1 MSLASRM
8 YHGET
13 SYDFV
18 GRRRLWFTISGLLV
32 LISLVSLVVPG
43 LNFGIDFKGGAVFR
57 VTPDKA
63 VTEAQIREA
72 VGPAA
77 EVVQVTES
85 DPVQVSVQTEELPP
99 AEVARIRT
107 ELAEVAGV
115 DRNGVSTESI
125 GSKWGSAVSRRAI
138 IALLVFLVVVTIY
151 VSLRMEFKMA
161 VAALV
166 ALLHDLI
173 ITAGIFALAR
183 FEVTP
188 ATVIA
193 LLTILGYSLY
203 DTVVVFDKVRENTG
217 SLTAMSR
224 TTYSQATNLAVNQT
238 MMRSLNTSLAS
249 LLPIL
254 GLLLVGSYLLG
265 AETLKDL
272 ALALFVGVAA
282 GAYSSIFIAPPIVA
296 MWKEKEPRYAQLRA
310 RVERLAAQGPG
321 AERPARAERPE
332 RPSGPTPA
340 RGAARPGA
348 RAPRPSRS
356 CRPDDEPWRGA
367 TRAGE
372 RRESR
377 PRSPRRRPAASRPSH
392 ARPSSA
398 ASRPDASSPARPSA
412 GGASHRQEDPPC
424 PSTSSACGPSSA
436 TCPTSPSR
444 GSSSRTSPR
453 CWPTRSPSPR

>member
-1 MSLASRM
+1 VSLASRM

-13 SYDFV
+13 SFDFV

-57 VTPDKA
+57 VQPTTT
-63 VTEAQIREA
+63 VTEAQIRRA
-72 VGPAA
+72 VGPVA
-77 EVVQVTES
+77 EVVQVTENN
-85 DPVQVSVQTEELPP
+85 PVQVIVQTEELPP
-99 AEVARIRT
+99 AEVTRIRT
-107 ELAEVAGV
+107 GLAKVAGV
-115 DRNGVSTESI
+115 ELNGVSTETI
-125 GSKWGSAVSRRAI
+125 GSKWGSTVSRKAF
-138 IALLVFLVVVTIY
+138 IALLVFLVVIVIY

-173 ITAGIFALAR
+173 ITAGIFAISR

-224 TTYSQATNLAVNQT
+224 TTYSQATNLAINQT
-238 MMRSLNTSLAS
+238 VMRSLNTSLAS

-282 GAYSSIFIAPPIVA
+282 GAYSSIFIAPPLVA
-296 MWKEKEPRYAQLRA
+296 MWKEREPRYAQLRA

-321 AERPARAERPE
+321 AERPERPE
-332 RPSGPTPA
+332 RPVRAATGTVRRAGGPAAREGRSRRDPAPPPEPEPELAERDEEDLEEAAETESAVVAQTPA
-340 RGAARPGA
+340 RRQPQK
-348 RAPRPSRS
+348 PRP
-356 CRPDDEPWRGA
+356 
-367 TRAGE
+367 TQQ
-372 RRESR
+372 RRKSSGRQQSR
-377 PRSPRRRPAASRPSH
+377 PAKRRRR
-392 ARPSSA
+392 
-398 ASRPDASSPARPSA
+398 
-412 GGASHRQEDPPC
+412 
-424 PSTSSACGPSSA
+424 
-436 TCPTSPSR
+436 
-444 GSSSRTSPR
+444 
-453 CWPTRSPSPR
+453 

>member
-1 MSLASRM
+1 VSLASRL

-13 SYDFV
+13 SYDIV
-18 GRRRLWFTISGLLV
+18 GRRRLWFTISGVLV

-57 VTPDKA
+57 VQPTHA
-63 VTEAQIREA
+63 VTEAQVRGA
-72 VGPAA
+72 VGPVA
-77 EVVQVTES
+77 EVVQVTE
-85 DPVQVSVQTEELPP
+85 DNPVQVIVQTEVVPQP
-99 AEVARIRT
+99 EVARIRT
-107 ELAEVAGV
+107 ELAKVAGV
-115 DRNGVSTESI
+115 QVNAVSTSTV
-125 GSKWGSAVSRRAI
+125 GSKWGSTVSRKAV
-138 IALLVFLVVVTIY
+138 IALLAFLVAVTLY

-173 ITAGIFALAR
+173 ITAGIYALAR

-282 GAYSSIFIAPPIVA
+282 GAYSSIFIAPPLVA

-310 RVERLAAQGPG
+310 RVERLAAQGP
-321 AERPARAERPE
+321 AAERPE
-332 RPSGPTPA
+332 RPVRAAAGSARRTGGPAPAREGRARRAPAPPPQPEPELADHDEEELEEAAETESAVAAPTPA
-340 RGAARPGA
+340 RRQPQK
-348 RAPRPSRS
+348 PRPNQQ
-356 CRPDDEPWRGA
+356 
-367 TRAGE
+367 
-372 RRESR
+372 RRKPSGRQQSR
-377 PRSPRRRPAASRPSH
+377 PAKRRRR
-392 ARPSSA
+392 
-398 ASRPDASSPARPSA
+398 
-412 GGASHRQEDPPC
+412 
-424 PSTSSACGPSSA
+424 
-436 TCPTSPSR
+436 
-444 GSSSRTSPR
+444 
-453 CWPTRSPSPR
+453 

>member
-1 MSLASRM
+1 VSLASRL

-13 SYDFV
+13 SFDIV
-18 GRRRLWFTISGLLV
+18 GRRRLWFTISGVLV
-32 LISLVSLVVPG
+32 LVSLISLIVPG

-57 VTPDKA
+57 VQPERP
-63 VTEAQIREA
+63 VTEAQVRRA
-72 VGPAA
+72 VGPAV

-85 DPVQVSVQTEELPP
+85 EPVQVIVQTEELGQP
-99 AEVARIRT
+99 EVARIRT
-107 ELAEVAGV
+107 GLAELAGV
-115 DRNGVSTESI
+115 ERNEVSTENI
-125 GSKWGSAVSRRAI
+125 GSKWGSTVSRKAVL
-138 IALLVFLVVVTIY
+138 ALLVFLVVVTIY

-173 ITAGIFALAR
+173 ITCGIFALAR

-188 ATVIA
+188 ASVIA

-217 SLTAMSR
+217 ALTAMSR

-321 AERPARAERPE
+321 AERPERPPRPE
-332 RPSGPTPA
+332 RPVRTGAGGTRSRRAAAPPPEPEPVPAPELPPDSELEEAEAEEEAVVAQAPA
-340 RGAARPGA
+340 RRQPQK
-348 RAPRPSRS
+348 PRP
-356 CRPDDEPWRGA
+356 
-367 TRAGE
+367 TQQ
-372 RRESR
+372 RRKPSGRQQSR
-377 PRSPRRRPAASRPSH
+377 PAKRRRR
-392 ARPSSA
+392 
-398 ASRPDASSPARPSA
+398 
-412 GGASHRQEDPPC
+412 
-424 PSTSSACGPSSA
+424 
-436 TCPTSPSR
+436 
-444 GSSSRTSPR
+444 
-453 CWPTRSPSPR
+453 

>member
-1 MSLASRM
+1 M

-13 SYDFV
+13 SFDIV
-18 GRRRLWFTISGLLV
+18 GRRRLWFTISALLV

-57 VTPDKA
+57 VQPTTE
-63 VTEAQIREA
+63 VTEAQVREA

-77 EVVQVTES
+77 EVVQVTED
-85 DPVQVSVQTEELPP
+85 DPIQVIVQTEELAP
-99 AEVARIRT
+99 AEVARIRAG
-107 ELAEVAGV
+107 LAEVAGV
-115 DRNGVSTESI
+115 ETNGVSTDSI
-125 GSKWGSAVSRRAI
+125 GSKWGSAVSRRAVV
-138 IALLVFLVVVTIY
+138 ALLVFLVVVVIY

-166 ALLHDLI
+166 ALVHDLI

-310 RVERLAAQGPG
+310 RVERLATQGPG
-321 AERPARAERPE
+321 AERPERP
-332 RPSGPTPA
+332 
-340 RGAARPGA
+340 ARPGA
-348 RAPRPSRS
+348 GSTRSAAGSAAARDGRSRRAPVPPPEPELA
-356 CRPDDEPWRGA
+356 PDDEQEPVEDEVA
-367 TRAGE
+367 ETAE
-372 RRESR
+372 PAAVAQAPARRQPSKPRPTQQRRKPSGRQQSR
-377 PRSPRRRPAASRPSH
+377 PAKRRRR
-392 ARPSSA
+392 
-398 ASRPDASSPARPSA
+398 
-412 GGASHRQEDPPC
+412 
-424 PSTSSACGPSSA
+424 
-436 TCPTSPSR
+436 
-444 GSSSRTSPR
+444 
-453 CWPTRSPSPR
+453 

>member
-1 MSLASRM
+1 MSLASRL

-13 SYDFV
+13 SFDII
-18 GRRRLWFTISGLLV
+18 GRRRLWFAISAALV
-32 LISLVSLVVPG
+32 AISLVSLIVPG

-57 VTPDKA
+57 VQPTKQ
-63 VTEAQIREA
+63 VTEAQVRDA
-72 VGPAA
+72 VGSVG
-77 EVVQVTES
+77 EVVQVTE
-85 DPVQVSVQTEELPP
+85 DNPVQVIVQTKELPQ
-99 AEVARIRT
+99 AEIARVRSA
-107 ELAEVAGV
+107 LAKVAGTQS
-115 DRNGVSTESI
+115 NAVSTDSI
-125 GSKWGSAVSRRAI
+125 GSKWGSTVSRKALF
-138 IALLVFLVVVTIY
+138 ALLVFLVAVTIY

-193 LLTILGYSLY
+193 LLTILGYSMY

-217 SLTAMSR
+217 SLSAMSR

-254 GLLLVGSYLLG
+254 GLLVVGNYLLG

-282 GAYSSIFIAPPIVA
+282 GAYSSIFIAPPLVA

-321 AERPARAERPE
+321 AERERPE
-332 RPSGPTPA
+332 RPV
-340 RGAARPGA
+340 RG
-348 RAPRPSRS
+348 
-356 CRPDDEPWRGA
+356 
-367 TRAGE
+367 
-372 RRESR
+372 
-377 PRSPRRRPAASRPSH
+377 RRPAAKPLVEPEAAPGPELPADDALQEEVEEPAVVAQAPAPRRQQPQKPRPNQQRRKPSGRQQSRP
-392 ARPSSA
+392 AKR
-398 ASRPDASSPARPSA
+398 RR
-412 GGASHRQEDPPC
+412 R
-424 PSTSSACGPSSA
+424 
-436 TCPTSPSR
+436 
-444 GSSSRTSPR
+444 
-453 CWPTRSPSPR
+453 

>member
-1 MSLASRM
+1 VSLASRM

-18 GRRRLWFTISGLLV
+18 GRRRLWFSISAVLV
-32 LISLVSLVVPG
+32 LISLVSLVWPG

-57 VTPDKA
+57 VQPERP
-63 VTEAQIREA
+63 VTEAQVRRA
-72 VGPAA
+72 VGSAA
-77 EVVQVTES
+77 EVVQVTEQA
-85 DPVQVSVQTEELPP
+85 PAQVIVQTEELPA
-99 AEVARIRT
+99 AEVTRIRT
-107 ELAEVAGV
+107 GLARVSGV
-115 DRNGVSTESI
+115 QLNAVSTESI
-125 GSKWGSAVSRRAI
+125 GSKWGSTVSRKAV
-138 IALLVFLVVVTIY
+138 IALLVFLVVVTVY

-173 ITAGIFALAR
+173 ITAGIFALSR

-224 TTYSQATNLAVNQT
+224 TTYSQATNLAINQT
-238 MMRSLNTSLAS
+238 VMRSLNTSLAS

-282 GAYSSIFIAPPIVA
+282 GAYSSIFIAPPLVA
-296 MWKEKEPRYAQLRA
+296 MWKEREPRYAQLRA

-321 AERPARAERPE
+321 TERPE
-332 RPSGPTPA
+332 RPVRAAAGTARRTAGQPAAREGRAGRTPAPPPEPEPELADHDEQELEEAAETESAVVAPTPA
-340 RGAARPGA
+340 RRQPQK
-348 RAPRPSRS
+348 PRP
-356 CRPDDEPWRGA
+356 
-367 TRAGE
+367 TQQ
-372 RRESR
+372 RRKSSGRQQSR
-377 PRSPRRRPAASRPSH
+377 PAKRRRR
-392 ARPSSA
+392 
-398 ASRPDASSPARPSA
+398 
-412 GGASHRQEDPPC
+412 
-424 PSTSSACGPSSA
+424 
-436 TCPTSPSR
+436 
-444 GSSSRTSPR
+444 
-453 CWPTRSPSPR
+453 

>member
-1 MSLASRM
+1 MSLASRL
-8 YHGET
+8 YHGDT
-13 SYDFV
+13 SFDIV
-18 GRRRLWFTISGLLV
+18 GRRRLWFTISGVLV
-32 LISLVSLVVPG
+32 LVSLISLIVPG

-57 VTPDKA
+57 VQPERP
-63 VTEAQIREA
+63 VTEAQVRQA
-72 VGPAA
+72 VGSAA
-77 EVVQVTES
+77 EVVQVTENE
-85 DPVQVSVQTEELPP
+85 PVQVIVQTEVLAQP
-99 AEVARIRT
+99 EVARIRT
-107 ELAEVAGV
+107 ELATLAGV
-115 DRNGVSTESI
+115 ERNQVSTENI
-125 GSKWGSAVSRRAI
+125 GSKWGSTVSRKAV

-173 ITAGIFALAR
+173 ITCGIFALAR

-188 ATVIA
+188 ASVIA

-217 SLTAMSR
+217 ALTAMSR

-238 MMRSLNTSLAS
+238 IMRSLNTSLAS

-321 AERPARAERPE
+321 AERPERPQRPE
-332 RPSGPTPA
+332 RPVRTGAGGTRSRRAAAPAPEPEPSPELPPDNELEEAETEPEEEAVVAQAPA
-340 RGAARPGA
+340 RSQPQK
-348 RAPRPSRS
+348 PRP
-356 CRPDDEPWRGA
+356 
-367 TRAGE
+367 TQQ
-372 RRESR
+372 RRKPSGRQQSR
-377 PRSPRRRPAASRPSH
+377 PAKRRRR
-392 ARPSSA
+392 
-398 ASRPDASSPARPSA
+398 
-412 GGASHRQEDPPC
+412 
-424 PSTSSACGPSSA
+424 
-436 TCPTSPSR
+436 
-444 GSSSRTSPR
+444 
-453 CWPTRSPSPR
+453 

>member
-1 MSLASRM
+1 MSLASRL

-13 SYDFV
+13 SFDII
-18 GRRRLWFTISGLLV
+18 GRRRLWFAISAALV
-32 LISLVSLVVPG
+32 AISLVSLIVPG

-57 VTPDKA
+57 VQPTRP
-63 VTEAQIREA
+63 VTEAQVRDA
-72 VGPAA
+72 VGSAA
-77 EVVQVTES
+77 EIVQITETQ
-85 DPVQVSVQTEELPP
+85 PIQVSVQTEELPA
-99 AEVARIRT
+99 AEVTRIRG
-107 ELAEVAGV
+107 ELAQVAGV
-115 DRNGVSTESI
+115 QLNGVSTETI
-125 GSKWGSAVSRRAI
+125 GSKWGGTVSRKAV
-138 IALLVFLVVVTIY
+138 IALLAFLVAVTIY

-173 ITAGIFALAR
+173 ITAGIFALSR

-217 SLTAMSR
+217 SLSAMSR

-282 GAYSSIFIAPPIVA
+282 GAYSSIFIAPPLVA

-321 AERPARAERPE
+321 AERERPE
-332 RPSGPTPA
+332 RPQRPV
-340 RGAARPGA
+340 RG
-348 RAPRPSRS
+348 
-356 CRPDDEPWRGA
+356 
-367 TRAGE
+367 
-372 RRESR
+372 
-377 PRSPRRRPAASRPSH
+377 RRPAAKPLVEPEVAPGPELPADDALEDEVEEPAVVAQAPAPRRQQPQKPRPNQQRRKPSGRQQSRP
-392 ARPSSA
+392 AKR
-398 ASRPDASSPARPSA
+398 RR
-412 GGASHRQEDPPC
+412 R
-424 PSTSSACGPSSA
+424 
-436 TCPTSPSR
+436 
-444 GSSSRTSPR
+444 
-453 CWPTRSPSPR
+453 

>member
-1 MSLASRM
+1 MSLASRL

-13 SYDFV
+13 SFDIV
-18 GRRRLWFTISGLLV
+18 GRRRLWFTISGVLV
-32 LISLVSLVVPG
+32 LVSLISLIVPG

-57 VTPDKA
+57 VQPAKPI
-63 VTEAQIREA
+63 TEAAIRRA
-72 VGPAA
+72 VGPVA

-85 DPVQVSVQTEELPP
+85 DPVQVIVQTEELAQP
-99 AEVARIRT
+99 EVARIRT
-107 ELAEVAGV
+107 ELAELAGV
-115 DRNGVSTESI
+115 ERNQVSTENI
-125 GSKWGSAVSRRAI
+125 GSKWGSTVSRKAV

-173 ITAGIFALAR
+173 ITCGIFALAR

-188 ATVIA
+188 ASVIA

-217 SLTAMSR
+217 ALTAMSR

-310 RVERLAAQGPG
+310 RVERLAAQGPV
-321 AERPARAERPE
+321 AERPE
-332 RPSGPTPA
+332 RPQRPERPVRA
-340 RGAARPGA
+340 GAGGTRSR
-348 RAPRPSRS
+348 RAAAPPPEPEPLPEPELP
-356 CRPDDEPWRGA
+356 PDDELEAAAAEAESEEEAVVAQAPA
-367 TRAGE
+367 
-372 RRESR
+372 RRQPQKPRPTQQRRKPSGRQQSR
-377 PRSPRRRPAASRPSH
+377 PAKRRRR
-392 ARPSSA
+392 
-398 ASRPDASSPARPSA
+398 
-412 GGASHRQEDPPC
+412 
-424 PSTSSACGPSSA
+424 
-436 TCPTSPSR
+436 
-444 GSSSRTSPR
+444 
-453 CWPTRSPSPR
+453 

>member
-13 SYDFV
+13 SFDFV
-18 GRRRLWFTISGLLV
+18 GRRRLWFTVSALLV
-32 LISLVSLVVPG
+32 LVSLVSLVVPG

-57 VTPDKA
+57 VQPTTA

-77 EVVQVTES
+77 EVVQVTED
-85 DPVQVSVQTEELPP
+85 DPVQVIVQTEELAP
-99 AEVARIRT
+99 AEVARIRAG
-107 ELAEVAGV
+107 LAEVAGV
-115 DRNGVSTESI
+115 EANAVSTDSI
-125 GSKWGSAVSRRAI
+125 GSKWGSTVSRKAV
-138 IALLVFLVVVTIY
+138 IALLVFLVVVVIY

-173 ITAGIFALAR
+173 ITAGIYALAR

-238 MMRSLNTSLAS
+238 VMRSLNTSLSS

-282 GAYSSIFIAPPIVA
+282 GAYSSIFIGPPLVA
-296 MWKEKEPRYAQLRA
+296 MWKEK
-310 RVERLAAQGPG
+310 
-321 AERPARAERPE
+321 
-332 RPSGPTPA
+332 
-340 RGAARPGA
+340 
-348 RAPRPSRS
+348 
-356 CRPDDEPWRGA
+356 
-367 TRAGE
+367 
-372 RRESR
+372 
-377 PRSPRRRPAASRPSH
+377 
-392 ARPSSA
+392 
-398 ASRPDASSPARPSA
+398 
-412 GGASHRQEDPPC
+412 
-424 PSTSSACGPSSA
+424 
-436 TCPTSPSR
+436 
-444 GSSSRTSPR
+444 
-453 CWPTRSPSPR
+453 

>member
-18 GRRRLWFTISGLLV
+18 GRRRLWFAISAVLV
-32 LISLVSLVVPG
+32 LVSLASLIWPG

-57 VTPDKA
+57 VTPEQT
-63 VTEAQIREA
+63 VTEARIRAA
-72 VGPAA
+72 VGPVA

-85 DPVQVSVQTEELPP
+85 DPVQVVVQTEELAPP
-99 AEVARIRT
+99 EVARVRT
-107 ELAEVAGV
+107 ELAQVAGV
-115 DRNGVSTESI
+115 DRNQVSTDSI
-125 GSKWGSAVSRRAI
+125 GSKWGSAVSRRAVV
-138 IALLVFLVVVTIY
+138 ALLVFLVVVTIY

-173 ITAGIFALAR
+173 ITSGIFALAR

-238 MMRSLNTSLAS
+238 VMRSLNTSLAS

-282 GAYSSIFIAPPIVA
+282 GAYSSIFIAPPLVA

-310 RVERLAAQGPG
+310 RVERLETQGPG
-321 AERPARAERPE
+321 AERPERPQRPE
-332 RPSGPTPA
+332 RPARTGAGGTRSRRAAAPAPEPEPMPEPELPPDDALEEADAEAEQEAVVAQAPA
-340 RGAARPGA
+340 RRQPQPQK
-348 RAPRPSRS
+348 PRPSQQ
-356 CRPDDEPWRGA
+356 
-367 TRAGE
+367 
-372 RRESR
+372 RRKPSGRQQSR
-377 PRSPRRRPAASRPSH
+377 PAKRRRR
-392 ARPSSA
+392 
-398 ASRPDASSPARPSA
+398 
-412 GGASHRQEDPPC
+412 
-424 PSTSSACGPSSA
+424 
-436 TCPTSPSR
+436 
-444 GSSSRTSPR
+444 
-453 CWPTRSPSPR
+453 

>member
-1 MSLASRM
+1 VSLASRL

-13 SYDFV
+13 SFDII
-18 GRRRLWFTISGLLV
+18 GRRRLWFTISATLV
-32 LISLVSLVVPG
+32 AISLVSLIVPG

-57 VTPDKA
+57 VQPTRP
-63 VTEAQIREA
+63 VTEAQVRDA
-72 VGPAA
+72 VGSAA
-77 EVVQVTES
+77 EIVQITETQ
-85 DPVQVSVQTEELPP
+85 PIQVSVQTEELPA
-99 AEVARIRT
+99 AEVTRIRT
-107 ELAEVAGV
+107 ELAQVGGV
-115 DRNGVSTESI
+115 ERNGVSTETI
-125 GSKWGSAVSRRAI
+125 GSKWGSTVSRKAV
-138 IALLVFLVVVTIY
+138 IALLAFLVAVTIY

-173 ITAGIFALAR
+173 ITAGIFALSR

-217 SLTAMSR
+217 SLSAMSR

-238 MMRSLNTSLAS
+238 VMRSLNTSLAS

-254 GLLLVGSYLLG
+254 GLLVVGNYLLG

-282 GAYSSIFIAPPIVA
+282 GAYSSIFIAPPLVA

-321 AERPARAERPE
+321 AERERPE
-332 RPSGPTPA
+332 RPV
-340 RGAARPGA
+340 RG
-348 RAPRPSRS
+348 
-356 CRPDDEPWRGA
+356 
-367 TRAGE
+367 
-372 RRESR
+372 
-377 PRSPRRRPAASRPSH
+377 RRPATAQRPAAAKRPAEPEVALEPELPPDDAVEEDVKEPAVVAQAPAPRRQQPQKPRPNQQRRKPSGRQQSRP
-392 ARPSSA
+392 AKR
-398 ASRPDASSPARPSA
+398 RR
-412 GGASHRQEDPPC
+412 R
-424 PSTSSACGPSSA
+424 
-436 TCPTSPSR
+436 
-444 GSSSRTSPR
+444 
-453 CWPTRSPSPR
+453 

>member
-1 MSLASRM
+1 VSLASRM

-13 SYDFV
+13 SFHII
-18 GRRRLWFTISGLLV
+18 GRRRLWFTISGVLL

-57 VTPDKA
+57 VQPERP
-63 VTEAQIREA
+63 VSEAQVRRA

-85 DPVQVSVQTEELPP
+85 DPVQVIVQTEELPP

-107 ELAEVAGV
+107 ELAEVTGV
-115 DRNGVSTESI
+115 ERNAVSTESI
-125 GSKWGSAVSRRAI
+125 GSKWGSTVSRKAVV
-138 IALLVFLVVVTIY
+138 ALLVFLVVVTIY

-310 RVERLAAQGPG
+310 RVERLAAQGPV
-321 AERPARAERPE
+321 AERPERPARAERPE
-332 RPSGPTPA
+332 RPV
-340 RGAARPGA
+340 RG
-348 RAPRPSRS
+348 
-356 CRPDDEPWRGA
+356 
-367 TRAGE
+367 
-372 RRESR
+372 
-377 PRSPRRRPAASRPSH
+377 RRPAATPRPEAEPPPEPELAPDEELEEVAETEPATVAQAPARSQPPKPRPSQQRRKPSGRQQSRP
-392 ARPSSA
+392 AKR
-398 ASRPDASSPARPSA
+398 RR
-412 GGASHRQEDPPC
+412 R
-424 PSTSSACGPSSA
+424 
-436 TCPTSPSR
+436 
-444 GSSSRTSPR
+444 
-453 CWPTRSPSPR
+453 

>member
-1 MSLASRM
+1 VSLASRL

-13 SYDFV
+13 SYDIV
-18 GRRRLWFTISGLLV
+18 GRRRLWFTVSAVLL
-32 LISLVSLVVPG
+32 LISIVSLVVPG

-57 VTPDKA
+57 VQPERA
-63 VTEAQIREA
+63 VTEAQVRDA

-77 EVVQVTES
+77 EVVQVTG
-85 DPVQVSVQTEELPP
+85 DPVQVIVQTEELPQE
-99 AEVARIRT
+99 EVARIRT

-115 DRNGVSTESI
+115 ELNAVSTDSI
-125 GSKWGSAVSRRAI
+125 GSKWGSTVSRKAV
-138 IALLVFLVVVTIY
+138 IALLVFLVVVTVY

-217 SLTAMSR
+217 SLTSMSR
-224 TTYSQATNLAVNQT
+224 TTYSEATNLAVNQT
-238 MMRSLNTSLAS
+238 IMRSLNTSLAS

-296 MWKEKEPRYAQLRA
+296 VWKEKEPRYAQLRA
-310 RVERLAAQGPG
+310 RVERLAEQG
-321 AERPARAERPE
+321 ATERPE
-332 RPSGPTPA
+332 RQVRATARSTATRDPRSRRTPA
-340 RGAARPGA
+340 LPPELLGDEILEEEEPVEAEPAEVAPAPVRRPPQK
-348 RAPRPSRS
+348 PRPSQQ
-356 CRPDDEPWRGA
+356 
-367 TRAGE
+367 
-372 RRESR
+372 RRKPSGRQQSR
-377 PRSPRRRPAASRPSH
+377 PAKRRRR
-392 ARPSSA
+392 
-398 ASRPDASSPARPSA
+398 
-412 GGASHRQEDPPC
+412 
-424 PSTSSACGPSSA
+424 
-436 TCPTSPSR
+436 
-444 GSSSRTSPR
+444 
-453 CWPTRSPSPR
+453 

>member
-1 MSLASRM
+1 VSLASRL

-13 SYDFV
+13 SYDIV
-18 GRRRLWFTISGLLV
+18 GRRRLWFTVSAVLLA
-32 LISLVSLVVPG
+32 ISLISLVVPG

-57 VTPDKA
+57 VQPERT
-63 VTEAQIREA
+63 VTEAQVRDA
-72 VGPAA
+72 VGSAA
-77 EVVQVTES
+77 EVVQITES
-85 DPVQVSVQTEELPP
+85 DPVQVSVQTEVLPP
-99 AEVARIRT
+99 AEVTRIRT

-115 DRNGVSTESI
+115 QRNDVSTETI
-125 GSKWGSAVSRRAI
+125 GSKWGSTVSRKAV
-138 IALLVFLVVVTIY
+138 IALLAFLVAVTIY

-173 ITAGIFALAR
+173 ITAGIFALSR

-254 GLLLVGSYLLG
+254 GLLLVGNYLLG

-272 ALALFVGVAA
+272 ALALFIGVAA
-282 GAYSSIFIAPPIVA
+282 GAYSSIFIAPPLVA

-310 RVERLAAQGPG
+310 RVERLGAQGG
-321 AERPARAERPE
+321 VDRPERPE
-332 RPSGPTPA
+332 RPVRAGAGQA
-340 RGAARPGA
+340 R
-348 RAPRPSRS
+348 RPSA
-356 CRPDDEPWRGA
+356 DAGG
-367 TRAGE
+367 TRAA
-372 RRESR
+372 
-377 PRSPRRRPAASRPSH
+377 RRRPAAPPPEPEELPELPPDDELAEEPVLAAEPDDEPVEERAVVAQTPTRRQPQKPRPNQQRRKPSGRQQSRP
-392 ARPSSA
+392 AKR
-398 ASRPDASSPARPSA
+398 RR
-412 GGASHRQEDPPC
+412 R
-424 PSTSSACGPSSA
+424 
-436 TCPTSPSR
+436 
-444 GSSSRTSPR
+444 
-453 CWPTRSPSPR
+453 

>member
-1 MSLASRM
+1 VSLASRL

-13 SYDFV
+13 SYDIV
-18 GRRRLWFTISGLLV
+18 GRRRLWFTISAALV
-32 LISLVSLVVPG
+32 VISLISLVVPG

-57 VTPDKA
+57 VQPTKA
-63 VTEAQIREA
+63 VTEAQVRDA
-72 VGPAA
+72 VGSAA
-77 EVVQVTES
+77 EVVQISET
-85 DPVQVSVQTEELPP
+85 DPVQVIVQTVELPP

-107 ELAEVAGV
+107 ELAQVAGV
-115 DRNGVSTESI
+115 ERNGVSTQTI
-125 GSKWGSAVSRRAI
+125 GSKWGSTVSRKAV
-138 IALLVFLVVVTIY
+138 IALLAFLVAVTIY

-173 ITAGIFALAR
+173 ITSGIFALSR

-217 SLTAMSR
+217 PLTAMSR

-254 GLLLVGSYLLG
+254 GLLLVGNYLLG

-272 ALALFVGVAA
+272 ALALFIGVAA
-282 GAYSSIFIAPPIVA
+282 GAYSSIFIAPPLVA

-310 RVERLAAQGPG
+310 RVERLAAQGPTT
-321 AERPARAERPE
+321 ERPE
-332 RPSGPTPA
+332 R
-340 RGAARPGA
+340 RPERPVRAGA
-348 RAPRPSRS
+348 RRRPAPPPERELPELPPDDELPEEPALAAE
-356 CRPDDEPWRGA
+356 PDDEPVEERA
-367 TRAGE
+367 VVAQAPTRRQPQKPRPTQQ
-372 RRESR
+372 RRKPSGRQQSR
-377 PRSPRRRPAASRPSH
+377 PAKRRRR
-392 ARPSSA
+392 
-398 ASRPDASSPARPSA
+398 
-412 GGASHRQEDPPC
+412 
-424 PSTSSACGPSSA
+424 
-436 TCPTSPSR
+436 
-444 GSSSRTSPR
+444 
-453 CWPTRSPSPR
+453 

>member
-1 MSLASRM
+1 VSLASRL

-13 SYDFV
+13 SYDIV
-18 GRRRLWFTISGLLV
+18 GRRRLWFAISGALV

-57 VTPDKA
+57 VQPTHA
-63 VTEAQIREA
+63 VTEAQVRGA
-72 VGPAA
+72 VGPVA
-77 EVVQVTES
+77 EVVQVTE
-85 DPVQVSVQTEELPP
+85 DNPVQVIVQTEVVPQP
-99 AEVARIRT
+99 EVARIRT
-107 ELAEVAGV
+107 ELAKVAGV
-115 DRNGVSTESI
+115 QVNAVSTSTV
-125 GSKWGSAVSRRAI
+125 GSKWGSTVSRKAV
-138 IALLVFLVVVTIY
+138 IALLAFLVAVTLY

-173 ITAGIFALAR
+173 ITAGIYALAR

-282 GAYSSIFIAPPIVA
+282 GAYSSIFIAPPLVA

-310 RVERLAAQGPG
+310 RVERLATQGP
-321 AERPARAERPE
+321 AAERPE
-332 RPSGPTPA
+332 RPVRAAAGSARRTGGPAPAREGRARRAPAPPPEPEPELADHDEEELEEAAETESAVAAPTPA
-340 RGAARPGA
+340 RRQPQK
-348 RAPRPSRS
+348 PRPNQQ
-356 CRPDDEPWRGA
+356 
-367 TRAGE
+367 
-372 RRESR
+372 RRKPSGRQQSR
-377 PRSPRRRPAASRPSH
+377 PAKRRRR
-392 ARPSSA
+392 
-398 ASRPDASSPARPSA
+398 
-412 GGASHRQEDPPC
+412 
-424 PSTSSACGPSSA
+424 
-436 TCPTSPSR
+436 
-444 GSSSRTSPR
+444 
-453 CWPTRSPSPR
+453 

>member
-1 MSLASRM
+1 VSLASRL
-8 YHGET
+8 YHGDT
-13 SYDFV
+13 SFDIV
-18 GRRRLWFTISGLLV
+18 GRRRLWFTISGVLV
-32 LISLVSLVVPG
+32 LVSLISLVVPG

-57 VTPDKA
+57 VQPERP
-63 VTEAQIREA
+63 VSEAQVRRA
-72 VGPAA
+72 VGSAA
-77 EVVQVTES
+77 EVVQVTENE
-85 DPVQVSVQTEELPP
+85 PVQVIVQTEELGQP
-99 AEVARIRT
+99 EVARIRT
-107 ELAEVAGV
+107 ELAELAGV
-115 DRNGVSTESI
+115 ERNQVSTENI
-125 GSKWGSAVSRRAI
+125 GSKWGSTVSRKAV

-173 ITAGIFALAR
+173 ITCGIFALAR

-188 ATVIA
+188 ASVIA

-217 SLTAMSR
+217 ALTAMSR

-321 AERPARAERPE
+321 SERPE
-332 RPSGPTPA
+332 RPQRPERPVRT
-340 RGAARPGA
+340 GAGGTRSR
-348 RAPRPSRS
+348 RAAAPPSEPEPVPS
-356 CRPDDEPWRGA
+356 PELPPDDELEEAAAEAEEEAVVAQAPA
-367 TRAGE
+367 
-372 RRESR
+372 RRQPQKPRPTQQRRKPSGRQQSR
-377 PRSPRRRPAASRPSH
+377 PAKRRRR
-392 ARPSSA
+392 
-398 ASRPDASSPARPSA
+398 
-412 GGASHRQEDPPC
+412 
-424 PSTSSACGPSSA
+424 
-436 TCPTSPSR
+436 
-444 GSSSRTSPR
+444 
-453 CWPTRSPSPR
+453 

>member
-1 MSLASRM
+1 VSLASRL

-13 SYDFV
+13 SYDIV
-18 GRRRLWFTISGLLV
+18 GRRRLWFTISGVLV

-57 VTPDKA
+57 VQPTHA
-63 VTEAQIREA
+63 VTEAQVRGA
-72 VGPAA
+72 VGPVA
-77 EVVQVTES
+77 EVVQVTE
-85 DPVQVSVQTEELPP
+85 DNPVQVIVQTEVVPQP
-99 AEVARIRT
+99 EVARIRT
-107 ELAEVAGV
+107 ELAKVAGV
-115 DRNGVSTESI
+115 QVNAVSTSTV
-125 GSKWGSAVSRRAI
+125 GSKWGSTVSRKAV
-138 IALLVFLVVVTIY
+138 IALLAFLVAVTLY

-173 ITAGIFALAR
+173 ITAGIYALAR

-282 GAYSSIFIAPPIVA
+282 GAYSSIFIAPPLVA

-310 RVERLAAQGPG
+310 RVERLATQGP
-321 AERPARAERPE
+321 AAERPE
-332 RPSGPTPA
+332 RPVRAAAGSARRTGGPAPAREGRARRAPAPPPEPEPELADHDEEELEEAAETESAVAAPTPA
-340 RGAARPGA
+340 RRQPQK
-348 RAPRPSRS
+348 PRPNQQ
-356 CRPDDEPWRGA
+356 
-367 TRAGE
+367 
-372 RRESR
+372 RRKPSGRQQSR
-377 PRSPRRRPAASRPSH
+377 PAKRRRR
-392 ARPSSA
+392 
-398 ASRPDASSPARPSA
+398 
-412 GGASHRQEDPPC
+412 
-424 PSTSSACGPSSA
+424 
-436 TCPTSPSR
+436 
-444 GSSSRTSPR
+444 
-453 CWPTRSPSPR
+453 

>member
-13 SYDFV
+13 SFDIV
-18 GRRRLWFTISGLLV
+18 GRRRLWFTISALLV

-57 VTPDKA
+57 VQPTTE
-63 VTEAQIREA
+63 VTEAQVREA

-77 EVVQVTES
+77 EVVQVTED
-85 DPVQVSVQTEELPP
+85 DPIQVIVQTEELAP
-99 AEVARIRT
+99 AEVARIRAG
-107 ELAEVAGV
+107 LAEVAGV
-115 DRNGVSTESI
+115 ETNGVSTDSI
-125 GSKWGSAVSRRAI
+125 GSKWGSAVSRRAVV
-138 IALLVFLVVVTIY
+138 ALLVFLVVVVIY

-166 ALLHDLI
+166 ALVHDLI

-238 MMRSLNTSLAS
+238 IMRSLNTSLAS

-310 RVERLAAQGPG
+310 RVERLATQGPG
-321 AERPARAERPE
+321 AERPERP
-332 RPSGPTPA
+332 
-340 RGAARPGA
+340 ARPGA
-348 RAPRPSRS
+348 GSTRSAAGSAAARDGRSRRAPVPPPEPELA
-356 CRPDDEPWRGA
+356 PDDEQEPVEDEVA
-367 TRAGE
+367 ETAE
-372 RRESR
+372 PAAVAQAPARRQPSKPRPTQQRRKPSGRQQSR
-377 PRSPRRRPAASRPSH
+377 PAKRRRR
-392 ARPSSA
+392 
-398 ASRPDASSPARPSA
+398 
-412 GGASHRQEDPPC
+412 
-424 PSTSSACGPSSA
+424 
-436 TCPTSPSR
+436 
-444 GSSSRTSPR
+444 
-453 CWPTRSPSPR
+453 

>member
-1 MSLASRM
+1 MSLASRL

-13 SYDFV
+13 SFDII
-18 GRRRLWFTISGLLV
+18 GRRLWFAISAALV
-32 LISLVSLVVPG
+32 AISLVSLIVPG

-57 VTPDKA
+57 VTPTGT
-63 VTEAQIREA
+63 VTEAQVRRA
-72 VGPAA
+72 VGSAA
-77 EVVQVTES
+77 EVVQISETN
-85 DPVQVSVQTEELPP
+85 PVQVIVQTEELPA
-99 AEVARIRT
+99 AEVTRIRT
-107 ELAEVAGV
+107 ELAQVAGV
-115 DRNGVSTESI
+115 QLNGVSTDTI
-125 GSKWGSAVSRRAI
+125 GSKWGGTVSRKAV
-138 IALLVFLVVVTIY
+138 IALLAFLVAVTIY

-173 ITAGIFALAR
+173 ITAGIFALSR

-224 TTYSQATNLAVNQT
+224 TTYSQATNLAINQT
-238 MMRSLNTSLAS
+238 VMRSLNTSLAS

-282 GAYSSIFIAPPIVA
+282 GAYSSIFIAPPLVA

-310 RVERLAAQGPG
+310 RVERLATQGPG
-321 AERPARAERPE
+321 AERPERPARAAAGSAKRPG
-332 RPSGPTPA
+332 GPVAAREGRARRAPAPPPEPEPELAEIDEEDLEEAAEPESAVVAQTPA
-340 RGAARPGA
+340 RRQPQK
-348 RAPRPSRS
+348 PRPNQQ
-356 CRPDDEPWRGA
+356 
-367 TRAGE
+367 
-372 RRESR
+372 RRKPSGRQQSR
-377 PRSPRRRPAASRPSH
+377 PAKRRRR
-392 ARPSSA
+392 
-398 ASRPDASSPARPSA
+398 
-412 GGASHRQEDPPC
+412 
-424 PSTSSACGPSSA
+424 
-436 TCPTSPSR
+436 
-444 GSSSRTSPR
+444 
-453 CWPTRSPSPR
+453 

>member
-1 MSLASRM
+1 VSLASRM

-13 SYDFV
+13 SFDFV

-57 VTPDKA
+57 VQPTTT
-63 VTEAQIREA
+63 VTEAQVRAA
-72 VGPAA
+72 VGPVA
-77 EVVQVTES
+77 EVVQVTENN
-85 DPVQVSVQTEELPP
+85 PVQVIVQTEELPP
-99 AEVARIRT
+99 AEVTRIRA
-107 ELAEVAGV
+107 ELAKLAGV
-115 DRNGVSTESI
+115 QSNGVSTETI
-125 GSKWGSAVSRRAI
+125 GSKWGSTVSRKAF
-138 IALLVFLVVVTIY
+138 IALLVFLVVIVIY

-173 ITAGIFALAR
+173 ITAGIFALSR

-217 SLTAMSR
+217 SLSAMSR

-254 GLLLVGSYLLG
+254 GLLVVGSYLLG

-282 GAYSSIFIAPPIVA
+282 GAYSSIFIAPPLVA

-310 RVERLAAQGPG
+310 RVERLAAQGQG
-321 AERPARAERPE
+321 AERPE
-332 RPSGPTPA
+332 RAERPV
-340 RGAARPGA
+340 RG
-348 RAPRPSRS
+348 
-356 CRPDDEPWRGA
+356 
-367 TRAGE
+367 
-372 RRESR
+372 
-377 PRSPRRRPAASRPSH
+377 RRPAAQRPAAPRAEPELAPDPELTPDEELEDEVAETEPAAVAQAPARRQPPKSRPTQQ
-392 ARPSSA
+392 RRKPSGRQQ
-398 ASRPDASSPARPSA
+398 SRPAKR
-412 GGASHRQEDPPC
+412 R
-424 PSTSSACGPSSA
+424 
-436 TCPTSPSR
+436 R
-444 GSSSRTSPR
+444 R
-453 CWPTRSPSPR
+453 